1 MSEHRG
7 VQEIEHVERDGDTLV
22 EADAELTVPHG
33 RRVGPHGVVLDQGPW
48 PEMAHANAPEQAL
61 HRLEREGAGEN
72 AVERTWNSR
81 SGGVVVRET
90 HGGEREVGL
99 GRHPGRGP
107 AGSSSERGSGEI
119 DGPFLGPPGISK
131 MWVCP
136 VSHELEVHRRDA
148 ACLAVF

>member
-1 MSEHRG
+1 MR
-7 VQEIEHVERDGDTLV
+7 HVSVSSVTEV
-22 EADAELTVPHG
+22 
-33 RRVGPHGVVLDQGPW
+33 
-48 PEMAHANAPEQAL
+48 NSAP
-61 HRLEREGAGEN
+61 
-72 AVERTWNSR
+72 S
-81 SGGVVVRET
+81 
-90 HGGEREVGL
+90 GGEREVGL